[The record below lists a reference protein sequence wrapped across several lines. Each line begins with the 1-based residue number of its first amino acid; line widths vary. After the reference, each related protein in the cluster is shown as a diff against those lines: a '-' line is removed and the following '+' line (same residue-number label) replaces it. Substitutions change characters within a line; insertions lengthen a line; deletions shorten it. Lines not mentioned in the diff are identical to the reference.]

1 VQIINKGELV
11 LSDTIAGLQM
21 RMQASSLLAGLRHMP
36 DVEELQ
42 AIPGVQA
49 VEPLGDNR
57 VRLHYTPDR
66 NPAEVLVARS
76 VEHNWGLFELI
87 PERLSLEQIFVD
99 ITCEE
104 HHAPVTEA
112 AV

>member
-1 VQIINKGELV
+1 
-11 LSDTIAGLQM
+11 M
-21 RMQASSLLAGLRHMP
+21 
-36 DVEELQ
+36 
-42 AIPGVQA
+42 QA

-66 NPAEVLVARS
+66 NPAEMLVAQS

-104 HHAPVTEA
+104 HHTETAEA
-112 AV
+112 AA